1 MSARV
6 TVADLQKQIETL
18 KGYIKQKSGQDDLI
32 KFAQSAM
39 PAFECA
45 KHHRLIADKLM
56 AVERG
61 DIKRLMIF
69 MPPRSGKS
77 TLASIYFPA
86 WFIGRNPTK
95 QIITASYSGR
105 LSEDFGRKVRNT
117 ISDSDF
123 GDIFPNVSLAPDSKA
138 SNRWHT
144 NKDGVYMAVGVQG
157 ATTGRGADLFIIDD
171 PVRDAAEADSELIR
185 DKVWDWFAT
194 VAYTRLQPE
203 GRIVVVQTRWHEDDL
218 SGRLLTDME
227 DGGQQWDVLTLP
239 AIAEENDVLGRKPGE
254 ALWPDWYSIE
264 KLEET
269 RQLFSASSGNR
280 FWSAMYQQRP
290 TPEEGDYFK
299 VEWMQRYGKRPPS
312 EDMTIYATSDFAVT
326 DKGGDYTVH
335 MVFGITADKD
345 IYVLDC
351 YRQQADAYEWVE
363 VMISM
368 MKEWKPVQWIGE
380 KGQIDRSVG
389 PFLRQMMGERGVYCD
404 VESLPSV
411 QSKAQRAQ
419 SIRGRMAMGK
429 IYFPKHSKWADTV
442 IDEMLHFPHGNHDDA
457 VDALSLIGRVLDTT
471 YSPGF
476 SVYTKKRRD
485 MMYGDNILTSARKVG
500 ENQIKMRRRA

>member
-1 MSARV
+1 
-6 TVADLQKQIETL
+6 
-18 KGYIKQKSGQDDLI
+18 
-32 KFAQSAM
+32 
-39 PAFECA
+39 
-45 KHHRLIADKLM
+45 M

-254 ALWPDWYSIE
+254 VGRNAPTVLS
-264 KLEET
+264 KQ
-269 RQLFSASSGNR
+269 RQS
-280 FWSAMYQQRP
+280 
-290 TPEEGDYFK
+290 
-299 VEWMQRYGKRPPS
+299 
-312 EDMTIYATSDFAVT
+312 
-326 DKGGDYTVH
+326 
-335 MVFGITADKD
+335 
-345 IYVLDC
+345 
-351 YRQQADAYEWVE
+351 
-363 VMISM
+363 
-368 MKEWKPVQWIGE
+368 
-380 KGQIDRSVG
+380 
-389 PFLRQMMGERGVYCD
+389 FLVCD
-404 VESLPSV
+404 VSAAS
-411 QSKAQRAQ
+411 
-419 SIRGRMAMGK
+419 
-429 IYFPKHSKWADTV
+429 DT
-442 IDEMLHFPHGNHDDA
+442 
-457 VDALSLIGRVLDTT
+457 
-471 YSPGF
+471 
-476 SVYTKKRRD
+476 
-485 MMYGDNILTSARKVG
+485 
-500 ENQIKMRRRA
+500 